1 MKKIFFLNRFCGA
14 MESQNINNQ
23 EFSFFVGIF
32 SAFLCV
38 IFGSNAVAIK
48 FSFSG
53 LGVFTTAAI
62 RFSIAAIA
70 IYIWA
75 RTTGQSLVLKKGQ
88 LCQVLILAALFAVQL
103 SMFYFG
109 ISKSNASRGTLISN
123 LLPFWILFLAHFFIP
138 GDRITRRK
146 LFGILLGFSGVAFMF
161 AEKKGVTADFRT
173 GDLIILSATV
183 IWSCSVIYLKRIISA
198 FSAFQITLYSMVFSV
213 PVFLLEALLW
223 DTPMISKL
231 DFKIVGAVLY
241 QSLITATFGFVTWN
255 MLLQKYGA
263 VALHSF
269 IFIMPIAGVALGGL
283 VLGEPITSKLLIA
296 LALIVAGIL
305 VVHLKPRKEA
315 PVYPIRKGI

>member
-1 MKKIFFLNRFCGA
+1 
-14 MESQNINNQ
+14 MERQDINNQ
-23 EFSFFVGIF
+23 DFSFFVGIF
-32 SAFLCV
+32 TAFLCV

-53 LGVFTTAAI
+53 IGVFTTAAI
-62 RFSIAAIA
+62 RFSLAAIA

-75 RTTGQSLVLKKGQ
+75 KASGQSLMLKKGQ
-88 LCQVLILAALFAVQL
+88 LGPILILAALFAVQL

-109 ISKSNASRGTLISN
+109 LSKSNASRGTLIVN

-146 LFGILLGFSGVAFMF
+146 FFGILLGFSGVAFMF
-161 AEKKGVTADFRT
+161 AENKGVAADFRT

-183 IWSCSVIYLKRIISA
+183 IWSCSVIYLKRIIGA

-223 DTPMISKL
+223 DAPMVSKL
-231 DFKIVGAVLY
+231 DFKIIGAVLY

-283 VLGEPITSKLLIA
+283 LLGEPITSKLLIA